1 MSNLIKFQI
10 SGIPTGK
17 QPIIVCK
24 TDSTKDT
31 LVAGLRT
38 AAISH
43 TVLIKFM
50 SIKTLLTKS
59 IWRSKFFQRPSN
71 HQLVHKQVIHDP
83 PVVFL

>member
-1 MSNLIKFQI
+1 M
-10 SGIPTGK
+10 GK
-17 QPIIVCK
+17 QPTIVGK

-31 LVAGLRT
+31 LIAGLRA

-59 IWRSKFFQRPSN
+59 IWRS
-71 HQLVHKQVIHDP
+71 
-83 PVVFL
+83 

>member
-1 MSNLIKFQI
+1 MSNLNKFQI
-10 SGIPTGK
+10 SSIPMGK
-17 QPIIVCK
+17 QPTIVGK

-31 LVAGLRT
+31 LIAGLRA

-59 IWRSKFFQRPSN
+59 IWRS
-71 HQLVHKQVIHDP
+71 
-83 PVVFL
+83 